1 MTLNAILCEGASEQ
15 AILEILLEN
24 DALTIKKESLLDE
37 KVFREWSA
45 ENFFKKHMRV
55 EFDEKVTI
63 YRILDSKKENFKV
76 TNKIKRIFKENMKW
90 LIL

>member
-1 MTLNAILCEGASEQ
+1 
-15 AILEILLEN
+15 
-24 DALTIKKESLLDE
+24 
-37 KVFREWSA
+37 
-45 ENFFKKHMRV
+45 MRV